1 MTLSFFR
8 DKSPECGMM
17 NKELEELSNS
27 QYFLTWGY
35 MKHGDSVLQGYTV
48 ANDEEISTAR
58 EITARKITQEVVP
71 TSLLPYLWPQFS
83 IQTLKIA
90 ELLRNEFG
98 LQYFELKGKKL
109 PIYTTLSQL
118 RCRACEKLP
127 KLKYRIFEESTIGDV
142 YPYGIR
148 KLFGRWVA
156 ELGMDEMEKTTQ
168 FLIDFFKNVKIEDD
182 FGKIHAY
189 NTTDAVIRLAD
200 QLPER
205 KIEKRLLN
213 YSERTGMFILNQL
226 NRYGVGIVKLEG
238 DAFVNLLTDDLAT
251 VEFERQLLK
260 MLKLAGDRT
269 RVQYIVNGDIIKEC
283 TLAERIIMYPGVIKE
298 KKLTKDE
305 ERAIE
310 EIRRNHRKKLSEYG
324 LEHDIIETEEKD
336 KLEEDAEEV

>member
-1 MTLSFFR
+1 
-8 DKSPECGMM
+8 MM
-17 NKELEELSNS
+17 NRKLEELSNS

-48 ANDEEISTAR
+48 ASDEEISTAR

-71 TSLLPYLWPQFS
+71 TSLLPYLWPQLS
-83 IQTLKIA
+83 MQTLEIA

-98 LQYFELKGKKL
+98 QQYFELKGKKL

-127 KLKYRIFEESTIGDV
+127 KPKYRIFEESAIEDV

-182 FGKIHAY
+182 FGNIHTY
-189 NTTDAVIRLAD
+189 NTTDAVICLAD
-200 QLPER
+200 QLPDKKIER
-205 KIEKRLLN
+205 KLLN
-213 YSERTGMFILNQL
+213 YSERTGMFILNHL

-238 DAFVNLLTDDLAT
+238 DAFVNLLTNDLAT

-260 MLKLAGDRT
+260 MLNLAGDRT
-269 RVQYIVNGDIIKEC
+269 RVQYIAKDGVIEEC
-283 TLAERIIMYPGVIKE
+283 TLAERMIMYPGVIKE

-305 ERAIE
+305 ERVIE
-310 EIRRNHRKKLSEYG
+310 EIIRNRRKKLSEYG
-324 LEHDIIETEEKD
+324 YIETEENI
-336 KLEEDAEEV
+336 EAEEKDESKEDETEEV